1 VSLYPTLADP
11 SPQGGKKTKANR
23 HSVFFYAMLFYKG
36 AGTEVN
42 LVEKG
47 IEQRNARERSGIVEC
62 PERAGKAES
71 RQHMPQMKG
80 LKELMLLVSNVR
92 RGGPT
97 GQYQN
102 GAGPEGSSARQ
113 QLAGMYRI

>member
-1 VSLYPTLADP
+1 
-11 SPQGGKKTKANR
+11 
-23 HSVFFYAMLFYKG
+23 
-36 AGTEVN
+36 
-42 LVEKG
+42 
-47 IEQRNARERSGIVEC
+47 
-62 PERAGKAES
+62 
-71 RQHMPQMKG
+71 MPQMKG